1 MGFDVTYLRQQ
12 HHELFSKI
20 QSAEWKAAQ
29 AIGARAEMVAKINTP
44 GKTYQMRA
52 GWFHR
57 CWITGGKIRGELGN
71 KTKHSLFVEEGTGL
85 WGPKRAKYPIPKSG
99 RMPKGKW
106 LSWTTGGSFGVSGT
120 RFFSKGVMHPG
131 IKPRFIGHAA
141 IYGRSAPFV
150 GEDHSKNIA
159 TIERELQRV
168 A

>member
-1 MGFDVTYLRQQ
+1 MGFDVTELRRQ

-20 QSAEWKAAQ
+20 QRAEWQAAQ

-57 CWITGGKIRGELGN
+57 CWRTGGAIRGELGN
-71 KTKHSLFVEEGTGL
+71 KTKHSLLVEEGTGL
-85 WGPKRAKYPIPKSG
+85 WGPKRAKYPIVPRRK
-99 RMPKGKW
+99 KA

-131 IKPRFIGHAA
+131 IKPKFIGHAA